1 MYQGEATLKKAILR
15 SIALILIIGISIAAG
30 FIIDGIC
37 DAIDRKTHP
46 RTYSE
51 YVEKYSA
58 IYDVPEAVIYATIR
72 TESDFVSNAVSKVG
86 AIGLMQM
93 MPDTFKWLCEKNGES
108 LEEGMLYDP
117 ETNIR
122 YGTFYLS
129 YLYSEFGLWETVY
142 AAYNCGPG
150 RVKEWQQNEKY
161 ADENGVLI
169 KIPFKET
176 SNYVKKVSK
185 AVDIYEKLYF
195 EEKDK

>member
-1 MYQGEATLKKAILR
+1 MKKAILR

-93 MPDTFKWLCEKNGES
+93 MPDTFKWLCEKKGES

-150 RVKEWQQNEKY
+150 RVKEWQQNEEY

-169 KIPFKET
+169 RIPFKET

>member
-1 MYQGEATLKKAILR
+1 MKNALSR
-15 SIALILIIGISIAAG
+15 SIAIIIILILSVIAG
-30 FIIDGIC
+30 FVIDDIC

-46 RTYSE
+46 IKYSE
-51 YVEKYSA
+51 YVEKYSKM
-58 IYDVPEAVIYATIR
+58 YSVPKEIIYATIR
-72 TESDFVSNAVSKVG
+72 TESEFASNAVSSVG

-122 YGTFYLS
+122 YGTYYLS

-150 RVKEWQQNEKY
+150 RVKEWQTNEEY
-161 ADENGVLI
+161 ADENGVLE

-176 SNYVKKVSK
+176 REYVKKVSK
-185 AVDIYEKLYF
+185 AVDIYKKLYF
-195 EEKDK
+195 KENK